1 MAVLLLTGRL
11 NGLVAL
17 IGVLLAFMV
26 RAIPFILNYA
36 PQLHRVWRLFQ
47 DRPDAGQ
54 DHSRPKSATDMPRE
68 QALQILGLQPGAT
81 EAEIVNAHRIL
92 ISRMHPDR
100 GGSDYLAAQINQAK
114 KTLLGR

>member
-1 MAVLLLTGRL
+1 MAALLLTGRL

-17 IGVLLAFMV
+17 IGVLLAFML

-47 DRPDAGQ
+47 DRPDTGQ
-54 DHSRPKSATDMPRE
+54 DHSRPNSATDMTRE